1 MLASSIGLLVRASFF
16 LVGAFSLAALC
27 GFSGL
32 RFARQLLM
40 TTGSLGGLAST
51 LDRHADDEDDGGH
64 RHQRHDQQQAPPH
77 SGDGVLGYRLHLLFL
92 SLRGSIFSPR
102 ASRASALR
110 GNGGYRSVR
119 G

>member
-1 MLASSIGLLVRASFF
+1 MLASSTGLLVRASFF

-64 RHQRHDQQQAPPH
+64 RHQRHDQQ
-77 SGDGVLGYRLHLLFL
+77 
-92 SLRGSIFSPR
+92 
-102 ASRASALR
+102 
-110 GNGGYRSVR
+110 
-119 G
+119 